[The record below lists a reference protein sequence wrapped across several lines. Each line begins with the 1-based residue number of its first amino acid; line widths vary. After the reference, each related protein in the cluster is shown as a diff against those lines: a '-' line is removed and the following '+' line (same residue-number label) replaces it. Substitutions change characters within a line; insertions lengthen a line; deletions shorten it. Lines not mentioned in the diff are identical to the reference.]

1 MAKSSKVFDTEFN
14 GFNKKQVNEYIEK
27 LVSQY
32 QQSLND
38 KTNECDELRA
48 KNEQLSAKLN
58 ELSDAYIKAQE
69 DKAKI
74 ADVLINA
81 ENTAKNMIA
90 QAEAESEE
98 KREKLSV
105 QVDEKRMLIVDM
117 NKNIRDM
124 KIEIEKMVEEAKSRM
139 NNSLSLINER
149 LESERQAISS
159 KIDEINSKYTAED

>member
-32 QQSLND
+32 QQSLNE
-38 KTNECDELRA
+38 KTDECDELRA
-48 KNEQLSAKLN
+48 KNEQLAAKLN
-58 ELSDAYIKAQE
+58 ELSDAYIKVQE

-81 ENTAKNMIA
+81 ENTAKTIIA

-98 KREKLSV
+98 QREKLSV
-105 QVDEKRMLIVDM
+105 QADEKRMLIVDL
-117 NKNIRDM
+117 NKTLRDM
-124 KIEIEKMVEEAKSRM
+124 KMEIERFIDEAQKDM
-139 NNSLSLINER
+139 INSLDLIKNR
-149 LESERQAISS
+149 LDSEKQSISS
-159 KIDEINSKYTAED
+159 KIDELNAKYTDEV